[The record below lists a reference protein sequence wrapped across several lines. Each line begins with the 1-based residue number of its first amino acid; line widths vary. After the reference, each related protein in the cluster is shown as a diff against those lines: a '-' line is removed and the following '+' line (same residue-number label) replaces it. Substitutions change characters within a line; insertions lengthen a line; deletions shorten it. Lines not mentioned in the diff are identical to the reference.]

1 MKNLRNIELKKIESK
16 KIIYIF
22 SLPTNI
28 EKLNKKWVNKIID
41 KINNKDYFTFDERE
55 VKILEWI
62 WEPYIIKGNLN
73 IIVGD
78 GGVGKSYLTTW
89 LLSSISSGKEI
100 PFSKKKFKIGNCVL
114 QNAEDDIDATVLPR
128 LLLNDADITKIGFFN
143 EDKEV
148 LSVQQISRLD
158 EKLKEIRPE
167 IVVLDP
173 IQAYLGDINM
183 NSSIEVRNALK
194 PLKNLAQKY
203 NCAIVMLMHLNKNTG
218 AYKATNRV
226 MGSYDFIASC
236 RSAMLVEVNPEN
248 KEERLFAPIKT
259 NLMKENEKNSLVFK
273 INDKGKIEWLRNNED
288 INPNDILNQSNN
300 TFDKNTLAKEFI
312 LGVLSRGEISGIEL
326 KELVINAGNISERH
340 YNIAKSLL
348 NKEEK
353 IISYQRNKK
362 FYWSLNSKNQ

>member
-1 MKNLRNIELKKIESK
+1 MKKISK
-16 KIIYIF
+16 HGSKEMKYII
-22 SLPTNI
+22 SLSTSTK
-28 EKLNKKWVNKIID
+28 ELNKKWVNKIVN

-55 VKILEWI
+55 VKILDWI

-89 LLSSISSGKEI
+89 LLSAISNGKEI
-100 PFSKKKFKIGNCVL
+100 PFSKKNFNVGNCVL

-128 LLLNDADITKIGFFN
+128 LLLNDADTTKIGFFN
-143 EDKEV
+143 EDKKV
-148 LSVQQISRLD
+148 LSVQQISRL
-158 EKLKEIRPE
+158 ESKLKEIRPE

-218 AYKATNRV
+218 AGKATNRV

-236 RSAMLVEVNPEN
+236 RSALLVEINPED
-248 KEERLFAPIKT
+248 KEERLLIPIKT

-273 INDKGKIEWLRNNED
+273 INDEGKVEWLRNDGN
-288 INPNDILNQSNN
+288 INPNEILNQNNN
-300 TFDKNTLAKEFI
+300 TFDKTTLAKEFI
-312 LGVLSRGEISGIEL
+312 LGVLSRGEISGNEL
-326 KELVINAGNISERH
+326 KELALKLKNMSERT
-340 YNIAKSLL
+340 YNYSMSSLR
-348 NKEEK
+348 KEEK
-353 IISYQRNKK
+353 VISYQQNKK
-362 FYWSLNSKNQ
+362 FHWSLIEKTDR